1 MLRTLLC
8 DLLGIDTPLI
18 LAPFGPWDQVVLA
31 AAVSNAGGLGAVG
44 TAVRSVAEMR
54 AQWVQLAELT
64 DRPIAINH
72 TGRPFDEEAFAA
84 TLDFHPH
91 AISFHMGVPSQH
103 IARAKAEGILWLQTV
118 GDLDAARRALD
129 AGVDVLIAQGGEA
142 GGNSGW
148 VATMVLV
155 PAVVDIA
162 GTTPVVAAGGIADG
176 RGVAAALA
184 LGAQGACLG
193 TRFLATTEM
202 TIDPAWKGRILAA
215 QAEDAVKVENS
226 ARVMPPFTIA
236 QTGRPYAPRSLR
248 TPLTEQLERDP
259 ESVDP
264 TVVGPQLL
272 EAVRRGAG
280 HDLLPFAGQSV
291 ALVHELL
298 PAAEL
303 VARLVIETEVALHHA
318 SAAVRP

>member
-1 MLRTLLC
+1 MLRTPLG
-8 DLLGIDTPLI
+8 DVLGIETPLI

-54 AQWVQLAELT
+54 AQWAQLAELT

-91 AISFHMGVPSQH
+91 AISFHMGVPAQH
-103 IARAKAEGILWLQTV
+103 IARARAEGILWLQTV

-148 VATMVLV
+148 VATLVLV
-155 PAVVDIA
+155 PAVVDMA

-202 TIDPAWKGRILAA
+202 TIDPAWKRRILAA

-226 ARVMPPFTIA
+226 ARVMPPFTIP

-248 TPLTEQLERDP
+248 TPLTEQLEHDP
-259 ESVDP
+259 ESIDP

-272 EAVRRGAG
+272 EAVRHGAG

-291 ALVHELL
+291 ALIHDLL

-303 VARLVIETEVALHHA
+303 VARLVTETEAALHNA
-318 SAAVRP
+318 SAAIRP

>member
-1 MLRTLLC
+1 M
-8 DLLGIDTPLI
+8 
-18 LAPFGPWDQVVLA
+18 
-31 AAVSNAGGLGAVG
+31 
-44 TAVRSVAEMR
+44 
-54 AQWVQLAELT
+54 
-64 DRPIAINH
+64 
-72 TGRPFDEEAFAA
+72 
-84 TLDFHPH
+84 
-91 AISFHMGVPSQH
+91 
-103 IARAKAEGILWLQTV
+103 
-118 GDLDAARRALD
+118 
-129 AGVDVLIAQGGEA
+129 
-142 GGNSGW
+142 
-148 VATMVLV
+148 
-155 PAVVDIA
+155 A

-202 TIDPAWKGRILAA
+202 TIDPAWKRRILAA

-226 ARVMPPFTIA
+226 ARVMPPFTIP

-264 TVVGPQLL
+264 TVAGRQLL

-291 ALVHELL
+291 ALVHDLL
-298 PAAEL
+298 PATEL
-303 VARLVIETEVALHHA
+303 LARLITETEAALRNA
-318 SAAVRP
+318 SGAVRP